1 MGSNRPHGSSRGSAQ
16 AAGRHGTPFRAH
28 ARRPVRI
35 RSLVTHVQSGWQHQA
50 EVENIG
56 LGGARVIIDEAI
68 SVGDMVTLAFA
79 APSLW
84 DPLVLRA
91 RVAWVAAGGPP
102 GALAAAQPSV
112 SRAVGLAFD
121 HAATDAVFALYELI
135 VSLGYE

>member
-16 AAGRHGTPFRAH
+16 TAGRPPAPFRAH

-35 RSLVTHVQSGWQHQA
+35 RSLVTHVQSGWQHRA
-50 EVENIG
+50 AVENIG

-68 SVGDMVTLAFA
+68 SVGDMVTLSFT

-91 RVAWVAAGGPP
+91 RVAWVAAGGPQ
-102 GALAAAQPSV
+102 GALAAAQPSA
-112 SRAVGLAFD
+112 SWAVGLAFD